1 MVKNRTFFH
10 KKKNS
15 FVLLFV
21 GLTIDRIYSLLEQC
35 TDKQFL
41 ICLLSLLRNIF
52 SEKDTEILLP
62 MFNSVKLLSVK
73 IVERQN
79 RLNSCVFLIDFRN
92 GIGKKLSGR
101 NSSGS

>member
-1 MVKNRTFFH
+1 
-10 KKKNS
+10 
-15 FVLLFV
+15 VLLFV

-73 IVERQN
+73 IAE
-79 RLNSCVFLIDFRN
+79 
-92 GIGKKLSGR
+92 
-101 NSSGS
+101 

>member
-1 MVKNRTFFH
+1 
-10 KKKNS
+10 
-15 FVLLFV
+15 LFV

-41 ICLLSLLRNIF
+41 ICLLTLLRNIF
-52 SEKDTEILLP
+52 NEKDTEILLP
-62 MFNSVKLLSVK
+62 MFNSVKLLSV
-73 IVERQN
+73 EN
-79 RLNSCVFLIDFRN
+79 SRLIKQIKFMFFLIDFRN